1 MRISINLAVVAMV
14 KLPNHT
20 NKFLNTTNECN
31 FQADDVVRDYVSI
44 FMVVHFLFLNRNS
57 E

>member
-20 NKFLNTTNECN
+20 KTFINTTNECN
-31 FQADDVVRDYVSI
+31 FQADDVVRDYVSNSYSY
-44 FMVVHFLFLNRNS
+44 LFVFKFKK
-57 E
+57 